1 MAVFIM
7 AESGLMVNAS
17 IDDDFMADGRIAGW
31 FWIQLFQLEVSCVT
45 VSRLIPNSHALR
57 LYPAIGYII
66 LSAQGR
72 TTISPKHLF
81 WRRFAVPETGQTRAD
96 CRINIPSHLRDFE
109 FRTSGNTYFSPFTPL
124 QSPGAGLT

>member
-1 MAVFIM
+1 M

-57 LYPAIGYII
+57 LYPAIGYIKRLHFFNFCNRLI
-66 LSAQGR
+66 HKDL
-72 TTISPKHLF
+72 
-81 WRRFAVPETGQTRAD
+81 
-96 CRINIPSHLRDFE
+96 
-109 FRTSGNTYFSPFTPL
+109 
-124 QSPGAGLT
+124 